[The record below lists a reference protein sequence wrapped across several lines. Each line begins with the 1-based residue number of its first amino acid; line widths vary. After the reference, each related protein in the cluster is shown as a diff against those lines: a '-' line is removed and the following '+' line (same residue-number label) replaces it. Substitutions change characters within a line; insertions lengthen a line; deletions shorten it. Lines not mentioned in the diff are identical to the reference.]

1 VVPLSRPARLVLAI
15 TAASLASYPV
25 LAVLGV
31 RPWVVAAPAAC
42 ICVAVARTSGVSLRR
57 VAAGVSWELV
67 PFVLGMLVL
76 ATALSRAGAAGWLA
90 SMYDGSPA
98 PIPTVG
104 GVAAVA
110 SALANNHSIALI
122 HSGALADAPDPL
134 IYAALVGGD
143 LGPRLLPIGS
153 LAGLLWL
160 HALRRA
166 GVSLPLGTFVRV
178 GAIVTIP
185 SLVVSLAA
193 LWLVT

>member
-1 VVPLSRPARLVLAI
+1 
-15 TAASLASYPV
+15 
-25 LAVLGV
+25 
-31 RPWVVAAPAAC
+31 
-42 ICVAVARTSGVSLRR
+42 

-67 PFVLGMLVL
+67 PFVFGVLVL
-76 ATALSRAGAAGWLA
+76 ATALARAGVTAALA
-90 SMYDGSPA
+90 ELYAASPA
-98 PIPTVG
+98 PLPTVG
-104 GVAAVA
+104 GVAAVG
-110 SALANNHSIALI
+110 SALANNHSVALV
-122 HSGALADAPDPL
+122 HSVALAGAPDRL

-185 SLVVSLAA
+185 SLAVSLAV